1 MGLAGRAR
9 AHRQQVRLRD
19 GPLRRLHGARRRTG
33 RALVH
38 HPDLGGREQEGRDDR
53 GRRRRPR
60 RPRAAGRVGRRRR
73 AAVRLLPGRPDHV
86 RRRAAQAHAESHRH
100 ADRRSHGRQHLP
112 LRHLH
117 PYPYRDQAG
126 GGQGRCAMSTARTSV
141 SSADSVVLA
150 NVSRRRFLEGLS
162 LGGLVLAV
170 GLPSISQAQEPKKYG
185 ADGMPNG
192 WVDNPLAFVS
202 IAEDGT
208 VTIVC
213 HRSEMGQGVRTG
225 MPMIVAD
232 ELEADWKRVRVA
244 QAPGDETKFGN
255 QDTDGSRS
263 TRHFFEPMRR
273 CGAAARTMLEAAAAE
288 RWKVPVSEVA
298 AKNHE
303 VVHSASGRRLGYGA
317 LAKAAAA
324 QPVPARASLR
334 LKDPKDFR
342 YIGKGELKLYDAM
355 DIATGKAKYGI
366 DTRLPG
372 MLYAV
377 VARPPVLGGK
387 ATNVDDAEA
396 LKVPGVVKVVQI
408 DPSAPP
414 AHFNPLG
421 GVAVLARNTFAAMQG
436 RQALKITWDDG
447 PNASYDSTTY
457 KAQLE
462 ESARKPA
469 KVVRNDGDW
478 DKAAAGAAKRIEAEY
493 YLPHLAHATME
504 PPAAAARITNGK
516 CEVWGCFQSPQ
527 AARDLVAKRLGMSA
541 DDVTVYVTL
550 LGGGF
555 GRKSKPDYGVEA
567 AVLSKAVG
575 KPVKVTWTRDDDLHH
590 DYYHTV
596 SVEHLEAAVDASG
609 FPVGW
614 MHRTAAPT
622 IFSTFTA
629 DAKSEAPLE
638 LGMGVINVPF
648 AIPSIRIENPDA
660 IAHTRIGWFRSVS
673 NIPHAFAVQSF
684 VAECAAAAG
693 RDPKD
698 YLLEVIGPPRVVAAK
713 MLGDTWHHGESPERY
728 PVDTGRL
735 RRVAETVARE
745 SGWSK
750 TLPKGHGLGIAAHYS
765 CVSYIASVVEVE
777 VDDKGNLTIPRV
789 DIAIDCG
796 ATVNPDRVRAQM
808 QGAVVMGVAAAVLG
822 QISFKNGR
830 CQQDNFHQYE
840 VTRMPAAPRDVRVY
854 IIPGDYNKPM
864 GGVGEPGVPPVP
876 PALCNAIFAATGKR
890 IRELPIR
897 DQLTA

>member
-1 MGLAGRAR
+1 MSAP
-9 AHRQQVRLRD
+9 V
-19 GPLRRLHGARRRTG
+19 
-33 RALVH
+33 
-38 HPDLGGREQEGRDDR
+38 DR
-53 GRRRRPR
+53 V
-60 RPRAAGRVGRRRR
+60 PRAEA
-73 AAVRLLPGRPDHV
+73 
-86 RRRAAQAHAESHRH
+86 
-100 ADRRSHGRQHLP
+100 
-112 LRHLH
+112 
-117 PYPYRDQAG
+117 
-126 GGQGRCAMSTARTSV
+126 
-141 SSADSVVLA
+141 SSEKSVVLA
-150 NVSRRRFLEGLS
+150 NVSRRRFLKGMS

-170 GLPSISQAQEPKKYG
+170 GFQSTARAQEPKKYG

-213 HRSEMGQGVRTG
+213 HRSEMGQGIRTG

-244 QAPGDETKFGN
+244 QATGDEKKYGN

-273 CGAAARTMLEAAAAE
+273 CGAAARTMLEAAAAD

-303 VVHSASGRRLGYGA
+303 VVHGPSGRKLGYGA
-317 LAKAAAA
+317 LAKAAAG

-342 YIGKGELKLYDAM
+342 YIGKGELKLVDAA

-387 ATNVDDAEA
+387 VAKVDDAEA

-408 DPSAPP
+408 EGSPLP
-414 AHFNPLG
+414 ALFNPLG

-436 RQALKITWDDG
+436 RRALKITWDDG
-447 PNASYDSTTY
+447 PNGSYDSTAY
-457 KAQLE
+457 KASLE
-462 ESARKPA
+462 ESARKPG
-469 KVVRNDGDW
+469 KVVRNDGDFA
-478 DKAAAGAAKRIEAEY
+478 KASETAAKRVQAEY
-493 YLPHLAHATME
+493 YIPHLAHATME
-504 PPAAAARITNGK
+504 PPAATARITNGK

-541 DDVTVYVTL
+541 DDVTVHVTL

-555 GRKSKPDYGVEA
+555 GRKSKPDYGIEA
-567 AVLSKAVG
+567 AILSKAVDG
-575 KPVKVTWTRDDDLHH
+575 KPVKVTWTRDDDLHNS
-590 DYYHTV
+590 YYHTV
-596 SVEHLEAAVDASG
+596 SVEHLEAGVNEWG
-609 FPVGW
+609 TPVAW
-614 MHRTAAPT
+614 LHRTVAPT
-622 IFSTFTA
+622 IFSTFNV
-629 DAKSEAPLE
+629 DAKNEAALE

-648 AIPSIRIENPDA
+648 AIPNVRIENPEA

-684 VAECAAAAG
+684 VAELAASAG

-698 YLLEVIGPPRVVAAK
+698 FLLEVIGPPRVVSPE
-713 MLGDTWHHGESPERY
+713 MLGDTWNHGESPERY

-735 RRVAETVARE
+735 RRVIEVAAHAA
-745 SGWSK
+745 GWGK
-750 TLPKGHGLGIAAHYS
+750 QLPKGQGMGIAGHYS
-765 CVSYIASVVEVE
+765 FVSYIAAVVQVA
-777 VDDKGNLTIPRV
+777 VDPKGVLTIPRV
-789 DIAIDCG
+789 DVAVDCG
-796 ATVNPDRVRAQM
+796 PTVNPERVRAQM
-808 QGAVVMGVAAAVLG
+808 EGATVMGVGVATLG
-822 QISFKNGR
+822 EISYKAGR
-830 CQQDNFHQYE
+830 VEQNNFDSYQ
-840 VTRMPAAPRDVRVY
+840 VTRISGAPKEIRVH
-854 IIPGDYNKPM
+854 IIPGEDYSKPM
-864 GGVGEPGVPPVP
+864 GGVGEPGVPPIP

-890 IRELPIR
+890 IRRLPIR
-897 DQLTA
+897 DQLTV